1 MVPSDHT
8 NRNVQT
14 GSEEL
19 MPPFER
25 PAPFDYSV
33 ADEIKA
39 VRDYRDTKPGRSI
52 PRKSAGNVL
61 VASWNIANLG
71 DRGQPRDTADYRLIA
86 EMLSW
91 FDVIAVQEVKEE
103 LEGLRG
109 VQLFLPSS
117 YKAIFTDKGGNE
129 ERLVYL
135 YDSDKVERL
144 ELAGEVAVPPKD
156 HRHIKLP
163 GITAKFKGFDRNP
176 YAVAFRSGG
185 FRFTLVNAHLFFGSE
200 STKHENRRA
209 LETYALGRWADLT
222 GRSADA
228 YTSDVIVLGDLNMP
242 KAEPD
247 DKIFKALTKRGLHV
261 PEHSTKIGSTLANDK
276 HYDQIAFFP
285 GRTSQEFVTSGVFD
299 FDGALF
305 SDLFT
310 SVDRTAFN
318 AFMRYHISDHRILWS
333 QFRC

>member
-1 MVPSDHT
+1 V
-8 NRNVQT
+8 
-14 GSEEL
+14 
-19 MPPFER
+19 PPFEQ
-25 PAPFDYSV
+25 PIVFNYNPDA
-33 ADEIKA
+33 EIRA
-39 VRDYRDTKPGRSI
+39 LRDYRDTKPGRAI
-52 PRKSAGNVL
+52 PRKSANRAL
-61 VASWNIANLG
+61 VASWNVANLG
-71 DRGQPRDTADYRLIA
+71 DPGQQRSASDYRLIA
-86 EMLSW
+86 EMMSW
-91 FDVIAVQEVKEE
+91 FDIIAVQETKEE

-109 VQLFLPSS
+109 IQLFLPSS
-117 YKAIFTDKGGNE
+117 YKAVFTDKGGNE

-135 YDSDKVERL
+135 YDTDKVEKL

-176 YAVAFRSGG
+176 YAVAFRCGG
-185 FRFTLVNAHLFFGSE
+185 FRFTLVNAHLYFGSE
-200 STKHENRRA
+200 STAHENRRA

-222 GRSADA
+222 GKSSEA

-261 PEHSTKIGSTLANDK
+261 PEHSTKIGSTLSNDK

-285 GRTSQEFVTSGVFD
+285 GRTSEEYVASGVFD
-299 FDGALF
+299 FDGGLF
-305 SDLFT
+305 SALYDSEPS
-310 SVDRTAFN
+310 SVFN

-333 QFRC
+333 QFKC